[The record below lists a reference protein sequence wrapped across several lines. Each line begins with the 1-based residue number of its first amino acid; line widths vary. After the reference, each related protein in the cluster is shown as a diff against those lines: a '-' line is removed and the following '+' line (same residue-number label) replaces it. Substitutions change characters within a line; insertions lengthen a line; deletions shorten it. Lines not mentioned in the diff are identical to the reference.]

1 MKTRPRP
8 IRMEMEQKVKPK
20 YNLLIAEDEEIN
32 FYLLETFLSKIEEA
46 DFNLIRAENGEEAV
60 ELCLATPDLDLVL
73 MDIKM
78 PIMDGFEAIQE
89 IRPRFAELPIVVQT
103 AFVTEADKE
112 KALEVGCTAFV
123 RKPLKRELLWET
135 LKELLEK

>member
-1 MKTRPRP
+1 MKENT
-8 IRMEMEQKVKPK
+8 KPL

-32 FYLLETFLSKIEEA
+32 FYLLKTFLSKIEEA

-60 ELCLATPDLDLVL
+60 EICLSTPDLDLIL

-78 PIMDGFEAIQE
+78 PIMDGFEAIKE
-89 IRPRFAELPIVVQT
+89 IRPKFADLPIVVQT
-103 AFVTEADKE
+103 AFVTDSDKE

-123 RKPLKRELLWET
+123 SKPLKRELLWET